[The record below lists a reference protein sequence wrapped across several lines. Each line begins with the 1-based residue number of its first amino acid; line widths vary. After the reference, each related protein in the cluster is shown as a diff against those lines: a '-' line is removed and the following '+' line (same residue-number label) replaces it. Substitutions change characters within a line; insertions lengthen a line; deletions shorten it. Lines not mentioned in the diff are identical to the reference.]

1 MLSVQHLVKTLGGRR
16 VIEDV
21 TVSLERGEI
30 VGLLGPNGAGKTTT
44 FRMLTGIVIPDSGR
58 IDLDGLEIT
67 GLPFYERAR
76 RGISYLPQDSFVPR
90 SLSVEENIV
99 MVLEAREP
107 SAKRRR
113 DKLEQLLSQF
123 HLEELRTRRVG
134 VLSSG
139 QRRRCEIAIT
149 LACEPSFA
157 LLDEPFARV
166 DPHAIEEISGLIHNL
181 IDRDIGVLITD
192 HNARELL
199 HLVDRSYVIESGR
212 VLAHGSAEVLLADIE
227 VRRAYLGEEFR
238 I

>member
-1 MLSVQHLVKTLGGRR
+1 
-16 VIEDV
+16 
-21 TVSLERGEI
+21 
-30 VGLLGPNGAGKTTT
+30 
-44 FRMLTGIVIPDSGR
+44 
-58 IDLDGLEIT
+58 
-67 GLPFYERAR
+67 
-76 RGISYLPQDSFVPR
+76 
-90 SLSVEENIV
+90 
-99 MVLEAREP
+99 MVLEARETSP
-107 SAKRRR
+107 RKRHE
-113 DKLEQLLSQF
+113 KLEQLLSQF
-123 HLEELRTRRVG
+123 HLEEFRTRRVG

-166 DPHAIEEISGLIHNL
+166 DPHAIEEISALIHHL

-199 HLVDRSYVIESGR
+199 QLVDRSYVIESGR
-212 VLAHGSAEVLLADIE
+212 VLAHGSAEVILADIE